1 MTMSYPEITD
11 IRNAAIRLHLIGSTW
26 LKYLPI
32 DVLAA
37 AYNGTGPEF
46 LPQRIRQKLDAV
58 CRPFLPAVQIHDVDY
73 TFSDGSE
80 ESFKQANRRFFF
92 NCIIC
97 ANKAYS
103 WTKWRRYALYIQAWA
118 MYRAVSH
125 PKFGWT
131 AWIQAY
137 NKTQNRKEN
146 NE

>member
-1 MTMSYPEITD
+1 MSYTAIED
-11 IRNAAIRLHLIGSTW
+11 IRRAAISLHLDGSTF
-26 LKYLPI
+26 LAHLPI
-32 DVLAA
+32 DILAA

-46 LPQRIRQKLDAV
+46 LPQKIRNKLDAA
-58 CRPFLPAVQIHDVDY
+58 CRPFLPAVQIHDVDF

-80 ESFKQANRRFFF
+80 ESFKQANRRLFR

-97 ANKAYS
+97 ANNAYP
-103 WTKWRRYALYIQAWA
+103 WNNCRRYALYIQAYA

-125 PKFGWT
+125 PKFGWI

-137 NKTQNRKEN
+137 NKRKEKP